1 MKQFYHIENLTFE
14 ATLRDYDDAHH
25 VRAELMAG
33 EIEGWE
39 WEVIES
45 AYKDLFALRVLDETG
60 CVAGYLEC

>member
-1 MKQFYHIENLTFE
+1 MQTYYIEKLAFN
-14 ATLRDYDDAHH
+14 ARLRSYDDAHH

-33 EIEGWE
+33 EIEGWD

-45 AYKDLFALRVLDETG
+45 DFDGLFALRVLDETG